1 MKIGKEAEV
10 APKRIEGIPD
20 DDWQGM
26 YTVAA
31 KRAVE
36 AEQHVRRL
44 QTELAALKAR
54 DIRICLHCGREQ
66 EGVK

>member
-1 MKIGKEAEV
+1 MKIGKEADV
-10 APKRIEGIPD
+10 ALKRIDGIPD

-26 YTVAA
+26 YNVAA
-31 KRAVE
+31 KRAVVAE
-36 AEQHVRRL
+36 AEVRSL
-44 QTELAALKAR
+44 QTALAALKAR